1 MTMSRSSSLYTFPN
15 DRIHCLTLALS
26 LLMRAAEQFPGV
38 FYADLLSKFHL
49 GVVEL
54 VHVAVDV
61 IEVNI
66 LVVV

>member
-1 MTMSRSSSLYTFPN
+1 
-15 DRIHCLTLALS
+15 
-26 LLMRAAEQFPGV
+26 MRAAEQFPGV

>member
-1 MTMSRSSSLYTFPN
+1 
-15 DRIHCLTLALS
+15 
-26 LLMRAAEQFPGV
+26 MRAAEQFPGV

-61 IEVNI
+61 VEVNI
-66 LVVV
+66 FIII